1 VSRANPPSGS
11 SGRSSQLTFGCD
23 STPFCATEEGYLK
36 LEAIHVVDLVRFL
49 FGEFVDVHTVSG
61 SVGELVTLA
70 VTLRFESG
78 ASFERGASREPGASF
93 DTGAIGTLDL
103 TGRPSHSSETELQ
116 RVVGNQGFATATD
129 AAELTPHTIEVVDQ
143 TPAAGHDLTKQ
154 TTDFRPAESAMSGVD
169 RDLYLGGF
177 VGALQQFAARRG
189 TSSAADNVFTMELCD
204 RILAR

>member
-1 VSRANPPSGS
+1 VSRANSPSGS

-23 STPFCATEEGYLK
+23 STPFCATEEDYLK

-49 FGEFVDVHTVSG
+49 FGEVVEVHTVSG

-78 ASFERGASREPGASF
+78 ASFEPGASREPGA
-93 DTGAIGTLDL
+93 IGTLEL

-116 RVVGNQGFATATD
+116 RVVGDQRFATATD
-129 AAELTPHTIEVVDQ
+129 AAELTPHTIEAVDQ
-143 TPAAGHDLTKQ
+143 TPAAGHDLMEQ
-154 TTDFRPAESAMSGVD
+154 TTVFRPAESAMSGVD
-169 RDLYLGGF
+169 RDLYLRGF
-177 VGALQQFAARRG
+177 VGELQQFAARRG